1 MAFIDNT
8 KAFSAAQSL
17 STTSDVVSTNVY
29 DAGSAK
35 KVYAGASRPKIGGF
49 ITMTGGTGTL
59 SWRARLVG
67 ADDAG
72 LTTNPIILA
81 DTGVMLKGPDGA
93 TALAN
98 TDKAAFELHPT
109 MQPTAKRYYGVVWIL
124 GGTTPTAT
132 GSASEQLDPASNM
145 LAVKAAAP

>member
-1 MAFIDNT
+1 MAIIDAS

-17 STTSDVVSTNVY
+17 STTADVVSTNVF

-35 KVYAGASRPKIGGF
+35 KVYAGANRTVISGY

-59 SWRARLVG
+59 SWRARYVA

-81 DTGVMLKGPDGA
+81 DTGTMLKGPDGA
-93 TALAN
+93 TALSA
-98 TDKAAFELHPT
+98 TDKAAFELHPAL
-109 MQPTAKRYYGVVWIL
+109 QPAAKRYYGIAWTL

-132 GSASEQLDPASNM
+132 GSASEQVDPASNM
-145 LAVKAAAP
+145 LATKAAAP